1 MKKVVFLFSL
11 VLSISAAQ
19 AQQKVL
25 ADKIIGKV
33 GDRIIL
39 YSDITNQIADM
50 QRQSPAVQAPANV
63 GCVVLQNDIMSKL
76 LILQG
81 ERDSLKIDDENIEA
95 ELDNQIRGFI
105 QMYGSKEAL
114 EEVAGKTVYQI
125 KEDFK
130 QPFRERKLADMMRS
144 KIVEAVKITP
154 TEVKV
159 YFDRIPKDSLRYYES
174 ALEIGQIVSYPKANK
189 EVEAYVVKE
198 MLEYKR
204 QIEQAHKPFELLAK
218 LHSEDPGS
226 KDNGGQYTINR
237 NDKNWDPTFLATAFR
252 LKEGQI
258 SAPVKSKF
266 GYHIIE
272 LVKRNGDDAIVRHIL
287 KIPPVTDD
295 EVKISIHYLDSV
307 RSKIISGSIDFG
319 EAVNR
324 YTNDEETKFNGGFI
338 AARDGS
344 TLVNIDQLDKDMVL
358 ALKEMKPGDISQPQA
373 YTDERGKKAVRIM
386 YLKTR
391 TEPHRENFKD
401 DYNRIA
407 QRAAEEKKNEA
418 MQKWFKQTATSYYIY
433 IDDEYKK
440 CDGLKQWGEVLG
452 MGG

>member
-1 MKKVVFLFSL
+1 MKKVILLFSF
-11 VLSISAAQ
+11 VLIISTTQ
-19 AQQKVL
+19 SQQKVL
-25 ADKIIGKV
+25 ADRIIAKV

-39 YSDITNQIADM
+39 YSDIKSQIADV
-50 QRQSPAVQAPANV
+50 QHQSSSIQLPANV
-63 GCVVLQNDIMSKL
+63 NCMVLQNDIISKL

-81 ERDSLKIDDENIEA
+81 ERDSLKIEDESLEA

-105 QMYGSKEAL
+105 QMYGSREAL
-114 EEVAGKTVYQI
+114 EEAADKTVYQI

-130 QPFRERKLADMMRS
+130 QPFRERKLADMMRN
-144 KIVEAVKITP
+144 KVVETIKITP
-154 TEVKV
+154 TEVKA
-159 YFDRIPKDSLRYYES
+159 YFDRTPKDSLRYYES

-198 MLEYKR
+198 LLEYKR

-218 LHSEDPGS
+218 MHSEDPGS

-237 NDKNWDPTFLATAFR
+237 NDKNWDPAFLATAFR
-252 LKEGQI
+252 LREGQI
-258 SAPVKSKF
+258 STPVKSKF
-266 GYHIIE
+266 GYHIIA
-272 LVKRNGDDAIVRHIL
+272 LVKRNGDDAIVQHIL

-295 EVKISIHYLDSV
+295 EINISVHYLDSV
-307 RSKIISGSIDFG
+307 RSKIISGSINFR
-319 EAVNR
+319 EAVNK

-338 AARDGS
+338 TARDGS

-358 ALKEMKPGDISQPQA
+358 ALKNMKPGDISQPQT
-373 YTDERGKKAVRIM
+373 YVDERSRKAVRII
-386 YLKTR
+386 YLKTL

-407 QRAAEEKKNEA
+407 QRATEEKKNEA
-418 MQKWFKQTATSYYIY
+418 MQKWFAQKAADYYIY

-440 CDGLKQWGEVLG
+440 CDNLKWLSTKTNEQ
-452 MGG
+452 